1 MNQKGFTLIE
11 LLATIVIV
19 AVLLNLAIP
28 AVTGYLGTSK
38 KRLFV
43 DDAIENQKI
52 VSRDTIL
59 DKFKLPV
66 AENEVT
72 IISTSLLEKEK
83 DSFRSSYGFLYA
95 ENKSYVVIVN
105 RGTPDEP
112 EYEYYVALQ
121 DLGRNALPLT
131 NIDEVKE
138 DTFMKN
144 AKNRMELTIQSFC
157 GTEEGISRSLYTI
170 KGLENIQLKDENG
183 YLKNWDTTIYSSE
196 QCGRVS

>member
-1 MNQKGFTLIE
+1 MNQRGFTLIE

-19 AVLLNLAIP
+19 AILLNLAIP
-28 AVTGYLGTSK
+28 AVTEYLGTSK

-43 DDAIENQKI
+43 DDAIENQRI
-52 VSRDTIL
+52 VSRDIIL

-72 IISTSLLEKEK
+72 IISTSLLSKEN
-83 DSFRSSYGFLYA
+83 DSFHSSFGFLYS

-112 EYEYYVALQ
+112 EYDYYVALQ

-131 NIDEVKE
+131 NIE
-138 DTFMKN
+138 DVEEAAFMKN

-157 GTEEGISRSLYTI
+157 GTEEGTNRSLYTI
-170 KGLENIQLKDENG
+170 KGLEDIQLKDENG
-183 YLKNWDTTIYSSE
+183 YLKSWDTTIYSSE